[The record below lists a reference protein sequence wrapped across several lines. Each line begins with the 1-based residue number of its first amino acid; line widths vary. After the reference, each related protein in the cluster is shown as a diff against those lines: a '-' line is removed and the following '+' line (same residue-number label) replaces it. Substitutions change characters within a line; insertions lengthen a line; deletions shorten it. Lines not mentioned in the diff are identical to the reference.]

1 MATWR
6 QVGEEV
12 LYSDQ
17 ATVLVDGAVVAEL
30 KRLAAGTRRRRMRL
44 CAHPDPTAPVHDMI
58 IVHGRDAYVRPHRH
72 PLKAE
77 SLHVIE
83 GLAQA
88 LFFDVSGR
96 IDEIA
101 ALGPASSNRHF
112 FYRMPP
118 GRFHALV
125 IESDW
130 FVFAEATQGPFMPD
144 TSEFPIWAP
153 PENSSVSAEY
163 FAALRA
169 AAIGGKSSAA
179 PAME

>member
-1 MATWR
+1 MTTWR

-30 KRLAAGTRRRRMRL
+30 KRLAAGTHRRRVRL

-58 IVHGRDAYVRPHRH
+58 IVHGCDAYVRPHRH

-88 LFFDVSGR
+88 LFFDESGR
-96 IDEIA
+96 IDEIV
-101 ALGPASSNRHF
+101 ALGPASSSRHF

-125 IESDW
+125 VESYW

-144 TSEFPIWAP
+144 ASEFPPWAP
-153 PENSSVSAEY
+153 PEDSAGSAEY

-169 AAIGGKSSAA
+169 AIREKSSAA

>member
-6 QVGEEV
+6 SVGEEV

-17 ATVLVDGAVVAEL
+17 GTVLVDGAAVAEL

-44 CAHPDPTAPVHDMI
+44 CAHPDPEAPVHDMI
-58 IVHGRDAYVRPHRH
+58 IVHGRDVYVRPHRH
-72 PLKAE
+72 PAKAE

-88 LFFDVSGR
+88 LFFDEYGR
-96 IDEIA
+96 IDEIV
-101 ALGPASSNRHF
+101 ALGPAGSDRHF
-112 FYRMPP
+112 FYRLPP

-130 FVFAEATQGPFMPD
+130 FVFA
-144 TSEFPIWAP
+144 
-153 PENSSVSAEY
+153 
-163 FAALRA
+163 
-169 AAIGGKSSAA
+169 
-179 PAME
+179 